1 MGELSGNG
9 GGFTQGEKLTGDHA
23 VTTPKAPDGA
33 EPQGV
38 KTDVDGVYAHGE
50 KNGVPVFD
58 VSSKEF
64 YRNMKQDR
72 KRLRFQGGTPAADY
86 HRNSKYR
93 RPFYVRNK
101 EDGYMFKVK

>member
-1 MGELSGNG
+1 MGELTGS
-9 GGFTQGEKLTGDHA
+9 GFTQGEKLAGDHA
-23 VTTPKAPDGA
+23 VTPAPEN
-33 EPQGV
+33 EPEKY
-38 KTDVDGVYAHGE
+38 KTDVEGVFAHGE

-64 YRNMKQDR
+64 YQNMKQDR
-72 KRLRFQGGTPAADY
+72 QRLRFKGGTPAADY

-93 RPFYVRNK
+93 RPFFVRNK

>member
-1 MGELSGNG
+1 MGELTGTY
-9 GGFTQGEKLTGDHA
+9 TQGDKLAGDHA
-23 VTTPKAPDGA
+23 VNTPTPETDGE
-33 EPQGV
+33 EPKGV
-38 KTDVDGVYAHGE
+38 QTDVDGVYAHGE

-58 VSSKEF
+58 VSSDEF
-64 YRNMKQDR
+64 YKNMKQDR
-72 KRLRFQGGTPAADY
+72 KRLRFKSGTPAADY